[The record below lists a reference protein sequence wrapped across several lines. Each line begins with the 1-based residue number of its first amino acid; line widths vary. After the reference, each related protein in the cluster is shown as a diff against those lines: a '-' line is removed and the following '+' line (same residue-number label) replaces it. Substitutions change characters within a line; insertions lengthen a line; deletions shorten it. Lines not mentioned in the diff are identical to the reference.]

1 MYKKHLSLLLA
12 LLILASA
19 MSCGSGDTGTN
30 DTTSSDAPTTTAEQV
45 PEYEFRKDWDGDTIA
60 FLNYDEPFEMNSKI
74 TVDSENGD
82 ILNDAKYKRRI
93 TLEDSMGVK
102 IEETN
107 VAVDE
112 YRDFA
117 RNTLA
122 AGEDTYDLLYVNEQD
137 TYPLSGDGYLLNLME
152 LDNLN
157 LSEDWWLHELNDLV
171 RTGDTLYCAEG
182 YSNLLVVDTINIML
196 FNEDIAQKLGLDAPY
211 SLVKEGKWT
220 LDKFGEYLKAGAS
233 LNLGADASDDD
244 NIWNY
249 DQPGNGAACSGLLVG
264 TGENSLEVK
273 DGKIVLSAGSE
284 HFYNACDKIAS
295 IMSQNQSYMYFKEL
309 YGVSMKF
316 RKNQAM
322 FSYGEIVT
330 TQQLR
335 SEDFAFGVLPSP
347 KYDEDQERYYCRKS
361 WPTAGVSIPVTAKN
375 PEKSATFAD
384 ALNYLSREIV
394 WPVYRK
400 LVLEQKN
407 LRNEESIEMLDIIL
421 RSSVPAINTIYDVG
435 SDMIN
440 SIGAKLIKGE
450 NDISSIVAS
459 NQSSI
464 EAALEKLNTKE

>member
-1 MYKKHLSLLLA
+1 MNKNHLSLLLA
-12 LLILASA
+12 LLTLASA
-19 MSCGSGDTGTN
+19 VSCGSGGNGAN
-30 DTTSSDAPTTTAEQV
+30 DTTSSDTPTTTAEQV
-45 PEYEFRKDWDGDTIA
+45 PEYAFRKDWDGDTIT

-82 ILNDAKYKRRI
+82 ILNDAKYKRKI
-93 TLEDSMGVK
+93 TLEDKMGVN

-107 VAVDE
+107 VTYDE
-112 YRDFA
+112 YRSYA

-137 TYPLSGDGYLLNLME
+137 TYPLSSDGYLLNLTE

-157 LSEDWWLHELNDLV
+157 LNEDWWLHELNDLV
-171 RTGDTLYCAEG
+171 KTGDTLYCAEG

-264 TGENSLEVK
+264 SGENCFEVK
-273 DGKIVLSAGSE
+273 DGKIALTAGSE

-295 IMSQNQSYMYFKEL
+295 VMSQNQSYMYFKEL
-309 YGVSMKF
+309 YGVSTKF
-316 RKNQAM
+316 KKNQAM

-361 WPTAGVSIPVTAKN
+361 WPTAGISIPVTAKD
-375 PEKSATFAD
+375 PEKSAAFAD

-394 WPVYRK
+394 WPVYRG

-421 RSSVPAINTIYDVG
+421 RSSVPAINTIYSVG

-440 SIGAKLIKGE
+440 SIGAKLINGE

-459 NQSSI
+459 NKSAI
-464 EAALEKLNTKE
+464 ETALEELNTKK